1 MQCLVP
7 DEVCE
12 AFEWNGNH
20 AEEIPMGF
28 VWKKNYEMESA
39 SASLIDSEK
48 AWPAPCA
55 ASKYKLPT

>member
-20 AEEIPMGF
+20 AEEIPVGF
-28 VWKKNYEMESA
+28 VWKKPYEMESA
-39 SASLIDSEK
+39 SGSLIDFEK
-48 AWPAPCA
+48 ACPALYA